1 MSEPRTATPA
11 PSAVQAARRK
21 RTSGSSQVH
30 SRLNNWD
37 AYPVLLIGGLLMIFP
52 FVWQIIMSLSTQAEV
67 TSVPPTLVPAQLRF
81 ENYAKVF
88 EVLPFANQFTVSAS
102 VTVIRVV
109 GQIILASMA
118 GYAFARMTFRGNK
131 ILFALFLSILM
142 VPMQIYVIPQYEIV
156 RSMGLL
162 NSVLGIAAP
171 GVFSA
176 FSTFLMR
183 QHYLGMPRE
192 LEEAARLDGC
202 NPFQIYWRVMLPL
215 SGPALGSVA
224 ILTTMASWND
234 LLWPLVVATYDQNM
248 PLSVGLATLS
258 GQYST
263 NYPMMMAASLM
274 AMLPIIILFIVLQ
287 KRVVNGLAHSG
298 LKG

>member
-1 MSEPRTATPA
+1 M
-11 PSAVQAARRK
+11 
-21 RTSGSSQVH
+21 
-30 SRLNNWD
+30 
-37 AYPVLLIGGLLMIFP
+37 LLIGGLLMVFP

-67 TSVPPTLVPAQLRF
+67 TSVPPTLVPAHLQF